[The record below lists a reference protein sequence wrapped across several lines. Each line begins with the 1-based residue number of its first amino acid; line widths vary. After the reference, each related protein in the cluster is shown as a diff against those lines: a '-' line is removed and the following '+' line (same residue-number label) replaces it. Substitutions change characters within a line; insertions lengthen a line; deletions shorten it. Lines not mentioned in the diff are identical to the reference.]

1 MQVLDWYRSL
11 SGSRQIIVAGTSGL
25 AVFLGWASLAQVD
38 EVTRGQ
44 GHIIPSSKAQ
54 IVQASAPATIR
65 TILVR
70 SGQTVR
76 KGQLLVRLED
86 TETSSQLG
94 QIEAESRSLQAR
106 AARLSSEGGGA
117 QDCPANAGGAL
128 STECDDESALQKVRA
143 SAFQSKAAAMR
154 AVVEQRRR
162 DQSEAEATIASL
174 TSSLKLAE
182 SQEAMIAPLA
192 AKSIVPQTEL
202 LSAQRE
208 VSDLHGRLAAARQ
221 ASSRAVAAI
230 AEAQAQAAETG
241 FQFRQE
247 ALNERNQVAAKMA
260 VNAEARR
267 GATSKLNRTE
277 LRSPVDGVVNDVQV
291 TTVGGF
297 VQPGQKIV
305 QVVPL
310 DDKLLVEAR
319 VTPRDIAFIKVGD
332 RVNVKV
338 SAYDFSIYGGLA
350 GKVVQISADS
360 IYDEASKQAYF
371 TVVAET
377 DRSYLL
383 ASGRHLPISPGMMCD
398 LEILTGRKSI
408 LTYLLKPAIK
418 VYSEALTER

>member
-143 SAFQSKAAAMR
+143 S
-154 AVVEQRRR
+154 
-162 DQSEAEATIASL
+162 
-174 TSSLKLAE
+174 
-182 SQEAMIAPLA
+182 
-192 AKSIVPQTEL
+192 
-202 LSAQRE
+202 
-208 VSDLHGRLAAARQ
+208 
-221 ASSRAVAAI
+221 
-230 AEAQAQAAETG
+230 
-241 FQFRQE
+241 
-247 ALNERNQVAAKMA
+247 
-260 VNAEARR
+260 
-267 GATSKLNRTE
+267 GATSRKPRQQ
-277 LRSPVDGVVNDVQV
+277 SP
-291 TTVGGF
+291 
-297 VQPGQKIV
+297 
-305 QVVPL
+305 
-310 DDKLLVEAR
+310 A
-319 VTPRDIAFIKVGD
+319 
-332 RVNVKV
+332 
-338 SAYDFSIYGGLA
+338 
-350 GKVVQISADS
+350 
-360 IYDEASKQAYF
+360 
-371 TVVAET
+371 
-377 DRSYLL
+377 
-383 ASGRHLPISPGMMCD
+383 
-398 LEILTGRKSI
+398 
-408 LTYLLKPAIK
+408 
-418 VYSEALTER
+418 